1 MMAAVTTL
9 GILIRYQNN
18 QDTTMANH
26 DNEHDND
33 DDGGVVTS
41 LSLINSS
48 KVINTPKMCAK
59 NKGLRGQ
66 D

>member
-1 MMAAVTTL
+1 
-9 GILIRYQNN
+9 
-18 QDTTMANH
+18 MANH
-26 DNEHDND
+26 DNDHDND

-59 NKGLRGQ
+59 YKGLRGQ
-66 D
+66 DWDVPEMWWRRPFTDN